1 MRWLCEWYN
10 HAAHQVS
17 SPTAIGFL
25 TNMSE
30 KRIST
35 SPSAIQVE
43 NRPKTIHIEEKLHA
57 ISRLEKGERIV
68 GICCNV
74 RLADSSVRTIRDI
87 VDKFMESAI
96 SEQECLCRKT

>member
-1 MRWLCEWYN
+1 
-10 HAAHQVS
+10 
-17 SPTAIGFL
+17 
-25 TNMSE
+25 MSE

-43 NRPKTIHIEEKLHA
+43 NWRKTIHIEEKLHT

-68 GICCNV
+68 DICHNV

-87 VDKFMESAI
+87 DRFMESAI
-96 SEQECLCRKT
+96 LEQECLCGKT